1 VTRLTGGHAPLTP
14 GPEAR
19 GSSPVPL
26 VASMTFSGRVGLITG
41 AGSGIGRATARLLA
55 ERGGAVVVADV
66 NGVAAQETAAL
77 VKVVGGQAEAC
88 ACDVTRA
95 QDMDAAVARTR
106 RAFGRLDVVI
116 NCAGIL
122 RVAALEDTSEKEWD
136 EVLAVNLTGAFLL
149 TRAALRALREQGGG
163 AIVHIASRAAIR
175 AKEGHG
181 AYSASK
187 AGILQLTQMAALE
200 GAPHGIRVNCVCP
213 GLIDTPMTRGAYV
226 IDASIAA
233 WREVCPLGRPGTP
246 EDVAKAMLFL
256 ASDDA
261 GFITG
266 VALPVDGGRTV
277 V

>member
-1 VTRLTGGHAPLTP
+1 M
-14 GPEAR
+14 
-19 GSSPVPL
+19 S
-26 VASMTFSGRVGLITG
+26 FSGQVGLITG
-41 AGSGIGRATARLLA
+41 SASGIGRATARILA
-55 ERGGAVVVADV
+55 ERGGAVVAADV
-66 NGVAAQETAAL
+66 NRIGAEETAAMIRSA
-77 VKVVGGQAEAC
+77 GGLAEAVG
-88 ACDVTRA
+88 CDVTRA
-95 QDMDAAVARTR
+95 EDVDGAVSVARR
-106 RAFGRLDVVI
+106 VFGRLDVVV

-122 RVAALEDTSEKEWD
+122 RVALLEDTAEKEWD

-187 AGILQLTQMAALE
+187 AGILQLTQMAAVE
-200 GAPHGIRVNCVCP
+200 GARHGIRVNCVCP
-213 GLIDTPMTRGAYV
+213 GFIDTPMTRRGYE
-226 IDASIAA
+226 IDATIAA
-233 WREVCPLGRPGTP
+233 WKEVCPLGRVGTP
-246 EDVAKAMLFL
+246 EDVARAMLFL

-277 V
+277 L